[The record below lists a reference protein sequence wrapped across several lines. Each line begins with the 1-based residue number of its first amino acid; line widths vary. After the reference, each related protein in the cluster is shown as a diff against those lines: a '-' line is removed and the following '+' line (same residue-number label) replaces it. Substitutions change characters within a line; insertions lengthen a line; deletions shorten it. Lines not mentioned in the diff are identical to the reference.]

1 MLLQSPWIPRLA
13 NIEASPAERLAL
25 ALADDIVEG
34 RLAGGD
40 RLPAHR
46 DLAKRLRIGLGS
58 VTQAYVSLERR
69 GLTRSVQGRG
79 TFVASRQA
87 SGDAVIDLSSNAPP
101 AALDARVLARTL
113 AGIARSIDADH
124 FNLYAPPGGHLEH
137 RRALAR
143 WLETVGLPV
152 EASHLVLT
160 SGARQALSLAIEL
173 ACGPRGVLLTERLT
187 YPGALALARRQGC
200 RVRGVEIDGEGMVP
214 QSLAAA
220 LEATPATAGRAVY
233 LTPTL
238 HNPTTATMGAARRRA
253 IVDLCRR
260 AGAWIIEDGVYS
272 VAAPHLPPLAALA
285 PDLCLHVNGMSKAL
299 GPGLQIGALALPAA
313 LRDAARERLRDLPAG
328 PSALACAVVQEW
340 QASGMI
346 AALQRDLLHE
356 ARRRAGLA
364 ASILGAHALTLSAD
378 AYHAWLPMASAA
390 ARRFVAAA
398 ADRGVR
404 LTPPES
410 MMVDAADRRAGVR
423 LCLGGPAFADLETA
437 LTRLAGL
444 PGRAG

>member
-87 SGDAVIDLSSNAPP
+87 PGDAVIDLSSNAPP

-220 LEATPATAGRAVY
+220 LEATPGNGGPGGLPDPDPAQSDDRDDGR
-233 LTPTL
+233 
-238 HNPTTATMGAARRRA
+238 GAAAGHRRPLPPRGRMDHRRRRLFGGSA
-253 IVDLCRR
+253 P
-260 AGAWIIEDGVYS
+260 S
-272 VAAPHLPPLAALA
+272 AA
-285 PDLCLHVNGMSKAL
+285 VG
-299 GPGLQIGALALPAA
+299 GPGAGPLPA
-313 LRDAARERLRDLPAG
+313 RQWHVQGARPG
-328 PSALACAVVQEW
+328 
-340 QASGMI
+340 
-346 AALQRDLLHE
+346 
-356 ARRRAGLA
+356 
-364 ASILGAHALTLSAD
+364 
-378 AYHAWLPMASAA
+378 
-390 ARRFVAAA
+390 F
-398 ADRGVR
+398 
-404 LTPPES
+404 
-410 MMVDAADRRAGVR
+410 ADRRAGAAR
-423 LCLGGPAFADLETA
+423 
-437 LTRLAGL
+437 RLARCGAGTVAR
-444 PGRAG
+444 PASGAVRACLCRGAGMAGQWHDRRIAARLAA